1 MANGNAAKEKERRL
15 PIIYVRGYAGT
26 QTEVEDTVDDPF
38 YGFNKGATHIRVG
51 PAGDPQF
58 FAFESPLVRL
68 MSDHGYCDVYEGD
81 RISTRE
87 LDEARKSIW
96 IYRYYD
102 KTAKTFKAEGGIRLT
117 IEDAAKGLRGFI
129 EQVITQ
135 TKAEKVILIAHSMGG
150 LICRSLIQKIYREDG
165 NGRRISGS
173 DMPAAQHI
181 HKLFTYGTPHGGI
194 HFDVGGGTL
203 EWIRDQLGWNHS
215 NDFGRQRMY
224 EYLTPGAKPNDE
236 VPDDFV
242 PNDLNGAF
250 PVDRVFCVV
259 GTNARDYDA
268 AYGLSRRSV
277 GPQSDGLVQIEH
289 AYVKNSHRAY
299 IHRSHSGRY
308 GMVNSEEGY
317 QNLQRFLFGDVK
329 IQATLVDA
337 EVPEKENTFYQ
348 AEVKISI
355 RMLPSLV
362 HEQTV
367 GHYCPITLDGANK
380 LKYPLFTAFLM
391 RKTKAPTMRD
401 EEFDPTMRYALG
413 LTVHSF
419 TRHNGL
425 FSFDDHIESM
435 PQWSDWLIFDVTPQD
450 TDGAPTHY
458 SAKFSWLSKTNQPSD
473 AIDFKADKDN
483 EDCFRAR
490 ISVPGEA
497 IPVLGTNCQLEL
509 RTYDWK

>member
-1 MANGNAAKEKERRL
+1 MDNENKL

-26 QTEVEDTVDDPF
+26 QNEVEDTVDDPF

-68 MSDHGYCDVYEGD
+68 MSDHGYCDVFEGD
-81 RISTRE
+81 RISTRQ
-87 LDEARKSIW
+87 LDETRKSIW

-102 KTAKTFKAEGGIRLT
+102 RTSKTFKEEGGFRLT
-117 IEDAAKGLRGFI
+117 IEEAAKGLRDLI
-129 EQVITQ
+129 IQVKEQTE
-135 TKAEKVILIAHSMGG
+135 ARHVILIAHSMGG
-150 LICRSLIQKIYREDG
+150 LICRSLIQKIYREDAQ
-165 NGRRISGS
+165 GRSIPEQ
-173 DMPAAQHI
+173 MPATAHI

-203 EWIRDQLGWNHS
+203 EWIRDQLGWNHAD
-215 NDFGRQRMY
+215 DFGRQRMY
-224 EYLTPGAKPNDE
+224 EYLTPGAKPNDK
-236 VPDDFV
+236 VPEKFI
-242 PNDLNGAF
+242 PNDLDGAF

-259 GTNARDYDA
+259 GTNARDYDV

-317 QNLQRFLFGDVK
+317 QCLQRFLFGDVK
-329 IQATLVDA
+329 IHATLLDIDL
-337 EVPEKENTFYQ
+337 PEKDNTFYQ
-348 AEVKISI
+348 AEVRISI
-355 RMLPSLV
+355 RTLPSLV

-367 GHYCPITLDGANK
+367 GHYCPISLHQIKHPTR
-380 LKYPLFTAFLM
+380 YPLFTAFLM
-391 RKTKAPTMRD
+391 HKTKPSKMRD
-401 EEFDPTMRYALG
+401 DEFDPTMRYALG

-425 FSFDDHIESM
+425 FSFTDHIESM
-435 PQWSDWLIFDVTPQD
+435 PRWSDWLIFDVTPHA
-450 TDGAPTHY
+450 GSNSALY
-458 SAKFSWLSKTNQPSD
+458 SAKCSWLSKNAQPTDTVNFNLDTDDDDSLT
-473 AIDFKADKDN
+473 
-483 EDCFRAR
+483 AR
-490 ISVPGEA
+490 ISVPAEA
-497 IPVLGTNCQLEL
+497 FPVLGHNCKIEL
-509 RTYDWK
+509 RTYNWK